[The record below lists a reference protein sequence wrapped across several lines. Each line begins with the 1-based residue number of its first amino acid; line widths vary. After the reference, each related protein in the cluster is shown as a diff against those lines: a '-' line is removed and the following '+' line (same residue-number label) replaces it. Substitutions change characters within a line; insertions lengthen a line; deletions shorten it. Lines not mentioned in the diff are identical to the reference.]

1 MQSIL
6 LDEIETPEANTSS
19 LSDLTK
25 EWALVAAAKDG
36 SEEACEILVE
46 RCRRKIFAVAYQ
58 FTRVREDAEDI
69 TQQSFQKAFLHLHM
83 FEGKSSFRTWL
94 TRIAIN
100 ESLMFL
106 RGNRG
111 HRGIPIDEDSD
122 TVGRVWWRVE
132 ISDLDPNPEAS
143 YSQREETQILS
154 AAIGQLKPGPRT
166 AVELRD
172 LKELST
178 EETAR
183 RMGLSISA
191 TKSTLARGREKLRRA
206 LKSYLKSR
214 RMTRGNSRRSHAQLS
229 EKASPR
235 RMSPGWREGD
245 LYGDGSVDRSIGS
258 PCVSQLHRP

>member
-6 LDEIETPEANTSS
+6 LDEIETPEADTSS
-19 LSDLTK
+19 LRELTQ
-25 EWALVAAAKDG
+25 EGALVAAAKDG

-46 RCRRKIFAVAYQ
+46 RWRRKIFAVAYQ

-69 TQQSFQKAFLHLHM
+69 TQQSFQKAFLHLHR

-106 RGNRG
+106 RGSRR
-111 HRGIPIDEDSD
+111 HQEIPIDEDSD
-122 TVGRVWWRVE
+122 AVGRVGWRVE
-132 ISDLDPNPEAS
+132 ISDSDPNPEAI
-143 YSQREETQILS
+143 YLQREETQILS
-154 AAIGQLKPGPRT
+154 VAIGQLKPGPRT
-166 AVELRD
+166 AVALRD

-191 TKSTLARGREKLRRA
+191 TKSNILRGRRKLREA
-206 LKSYLKSR
+206 LKRYVRSP
-214 RMTRGNSRRSHAQLS
+214 RMPRGDSRRSHAQLS
-229 EKASPR
+229 ERASPR
-235 RMSPGWREGD
+235 RMSSGWREGD
-245 LYGDGSVDRSIGS
+245 LYGDGSVDRSVGG
-258 PCVSQLHRP
+258 PRVSQLHRP